1 MSGVISLRMGQ
12 TGVIPCDTYGVPKP
26 MVTAWWKDGKLLHLK
41 TENNSLII
49 QNTTSE
55 DAGSYSCKTVQ
66 VYEFDKREQ
75 KITLSVLVNG
85 K

>member
-1 MSGVISLRMGQ
+1 V
-12 TGVIPCDTYGVPKP
+12 
-26 MVTAWWKDGKLLHLK
+26 VTTWWKDGKPLHVGAFLK
-41 TENNSLII
+41 TKNNSLII
-49 QNTTSE
+49 QNTTSK

-75 KITLSVLVNG
+75 ELTFSAVVNG